1 MIINNMLGVS
11 LAAESIF
18 KIGALPVT
26 NSMINT
32 WIAAVFLII
41 IAWVLRKKY
50 SDVPRGLQNFAEM
63 VIEWMLSFMD
73 TITHD
78 RKKSERFFPLVGT
91 LFIFILLSNWL
102 SQLPGTGSIG
112 IWELEE
118 GKKVFVPLLR
128 PATSDLNTTLALS
141 LVGVLATHFFGIT
154 AIGIFKHLNKFIN
167 LGGIWSAIKTLNPVN
182 IFVAIIQFF
191 VGLIEVFSEV
201 AKTISLSLRL
211 FGNVFAGEVL
221 LTVIGSLI
229 AFLVP
234 LPFMFLELLVGFIQ
248 ATIFAVLVLVFAEIA
263 TSEHH

>member
-1 MIINNMLGVS
+1 MLAIVLS
-11 LAAESIF
+11 AEPVF
-18 KIGALPVT
+18 HIGSFAIT

-32 WIAAVFLII
+32 WIAAII
-41 IAWVLRKKY
+41 LFAFAFALRKRYDDIPKG
-50 SDVPRGLQNFAEM
+50 VQNFAEL
-63 VIEWMLSFMD
+63 VIDGMLSFMD
-73 TITHD
+73 SVTHN
-78 RKKSERFFPLVGT
+78 RKRSEKFLPLVGT
-91 LFIFILLSNWL
+91 LFIFILISNWL

-112 IWELEE
+112 IWEIEE

-141 LVGVLATHFFGIT
+141 FVGVLATHFFGVVT
-154 AIGIFKHLNKFIN
+154 IGFWKHVNKFIN
-167 LGGIWSAIKTLNPVN
+167 VKGIWNALKTFNPVK
-182 IFVAIIQFF
+182 IFVSIVEFF
-191 VGLIEVFSEV
+191 VGIIEIFSEI

-248 ATIFAVLVLVFAEIA
+248 AVVFAVLVLVFAEIA